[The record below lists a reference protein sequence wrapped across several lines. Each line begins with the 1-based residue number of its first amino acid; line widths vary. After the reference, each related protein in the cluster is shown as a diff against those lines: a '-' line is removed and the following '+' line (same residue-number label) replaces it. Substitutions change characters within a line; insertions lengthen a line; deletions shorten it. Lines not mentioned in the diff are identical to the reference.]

1 MIGCVLLSSISAAA
15 KQSRG
20 VRKKVFGQLP
30 DGQKVYLYTLTNDH
44 GMEVDI
50 SNYGGIIVSIKV
62 PDKNGRSSDVL
73 LGFDELKGYLHNSP
87 YFGALVGRYAN
98 RIANGRF
105 SLNGG
110 EYILTQNDGPN
121 SLHGGRQGFDTR
133 VWQAQEGANAEG
145 QQLRLHYVSKDGEE
159 GYPGEVSVDVTYT
172 LTSHNELR
180 LDYSATTDKN
190 TVINLTS
197 HPYFNLAGQGEGD
210 ILSHE
215 LVLHASRFTPVDQ
228 NLIPTGELREVAGT
242 AFDFRQRRAVGAH
255 INDED
260 PQLKLARGYDHNF
273 VLDNSKGELALA
285 ARVVEPS
292 RGRVLEVLT
301 TEPGIQFYSGN
312 FLDGAITGKRKVYK
326 QRYGLCLEPQH
337 YPDSPNH
344 PSFPS
349 TLLKPE
355 QQYRSTTVF
364 RFSTIGR

>member
-20 VRKKVFGQLP
+20 VKKRSFGHMP
-30 DGQKVYLYTLTNDH
+30 DGQRVYLYTLTNDH
-44 GMEVDI
+44 DMEVVI
-50 SNYGGIIVSIKV
+50 SNYGGIIVSIKA
-62 PDKNGRSSDVL
+62 PDKNGRASDVV
-73 LGFDELKGYLHNSP
+73 LGFDDLKGYLHNTP

-98 RIANGRF
+98 RIANGRL
-105 SLNGG
+105 SLNGR
-110 EYILTQNDGPN
+110 EYSLTQNDGPN
-121 SLHGGRQGFDTR
+121 SLHGGGQGFDTR

-145 QQLRLHYVSKDGEE
+145 QQLRLHYISKDGEE
-159 GYPGEVSVDVTYT
+159 GYPGEVSVDVIYT
-172 LTSHNELR
+172 LTNHNELR
-180 LDYSATTDKN
+180 LDYSATTDKD

-215 LVLHASRFTPVDQ
+215 LILYARRFTPVDQ
-228 NLIPTGELREVAGT
+228 ALIPTGELREVAGT
-242 AFDFRQRRAVGAH
+242 AFDFRQPRAVGAH

-273 VLDNSKGELALA
+273 VLDNTKGELALA
-285 ARVVEPS
+285 ARLMEPS
-292 RGRVLEVLT
+292 SGRVLEVLT

-326 QRYGLCLEPQH
+326 HRYGLCLEPQH

-344 PSFPS
+344 PGFPS
-349 TLLKPE
+349 TLLKPG

-364 RFSTIGR
+364 RFSTIGQ